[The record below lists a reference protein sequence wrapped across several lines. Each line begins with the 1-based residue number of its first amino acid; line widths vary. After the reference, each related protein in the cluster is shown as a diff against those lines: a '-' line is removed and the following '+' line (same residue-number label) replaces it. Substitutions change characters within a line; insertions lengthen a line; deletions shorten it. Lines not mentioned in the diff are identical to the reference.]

1 MSLKWAA
8 LAIAVLGLGIASY
21 GIWRQLESP
30 PRVLSTGN
38 ILVED
43 GPGKRRLLTRSMA
56 IGRNVVMEV
65 ELPNGTWIDC
75 GGDCPDAAR
84 KATVGFWDEQRKNR
98 R

>member
-8 LAIAVLGLGIASY
+8 LAIAVAGLGIVAY
-21 GIWRQLESP
+21 GISQQLESP

-38 ILVED
+38 IVVD
-43 GPGKRRLLTRSMA
+43 AGNGKRRLLTRSMA
-56 IGRNVVMEV
+56 VGRAVRMEV

-84 KATVGFWDEQRKNR
+84 RATVGFWDEQRKNR